1 MYEMKDMI
9 PILMDSLTFLC
20 SSKLLKHNYI
30 YLGCTVVVKPAEQTP
45 LTALALAALLAE
57 AGVPKGVVNVVN
69 GFGPGA
75 GTALTHHGDV
85 AKISFTGS
93 VQVSHTENSRSF
105 FGKQFYNRNL
115 LNNIIDTLN
124 P

>member
-1 MYEMKDMI
+1 
-9 PILMDSLTFLC
+9 MDSLIHNSCRVYNRYTFLWTG
-20 SSKLLKHNYI
+20 KLLKHIYI
-30 YLGCTVVVKPAEQTP
+30 NPGCTVVVKPAEQTP

-93 VQVSHTENSRSF
+93 VEVSCTENSRSF
-105 FGKQFYNRNL
+105 FVIHNSLICTGLQEKLTYIR
-115 LNNIIDTLN
+115 
-124 P
+124 